1 MGGPDDRPLRG
12 SGPLSARYIEA
23 LRRLEGRIGAGIR
36 PGLETT
42 RLLLGRV
49 GNPDRALRI
58 VQVAGTNGKGSTC
71 RFLHRILQGAGLHT
85 GLFTS
90 PHLLSVR
97 ERLVLDE
104 AAISEAEFVDL
115 VEAVLPHA
123 EDLQATYFETLT
135 AMGALWFAASG
146 AQVAVMETGLG
157 GRLDSVTALD
167 AELCGIAQVGLD
179 HCAILGDTVERI
191 WAEKIAILRPGG
203 SLFTLETR
211 EPLHEALRVL
221 ASQRDGE
228 AVFID
233 PASAH
238 PVRGLPPGLH
248 QERNLALARALA
260 GRILGQPVSDE
271 RIEHALAGMAWPGR
285 FQILSGDPE
294 TILDVGH
301 NPDAA
306 GELATL
312 AAPLRPI
319 LLFGAMSDK
328 DWRSTLAHLVP
339 VCEEVHLA
347 PLATPRAAAPE
358 TLRDACP
365 GAIVH
370 PDLATAWENAKARAR
385 EHGIPVL
392 AVGSFHLV
400 GGVLRL
406 ILPERPDAFW
416 PMGIAPDP
424 ELPAQG

>member
-1 MGGPDDRPLRG
+1 
-12 SGPLSARYIEA
+12 
-23 LRRLEGRIGAGIR
+23 
-36 PGLETT
+36 
-42 RLLLGRV
+42 V

-71 RFLHRILQGAGLHT
+71 RFLHRMLQEAGLRT

-104 AAISEAEFVDL
+104 AAISEDEFVDL

-146 AQVAVMETGLG
+146 AEVAVMETGLG

-167 AELCGIAQVGLD
+167 AKLCGIAQVGLD

-191 WAEKIAILRPGG
+191 WAEKIAILRPRGT
-203 SLFTLETR
+203 LLTLETR
-211 EPLHEALRVL
+211 EPLREVLRDL
-221 ASQRDGE
+221 ATRRGGE
-228 AVFID
+228 AVFLE
-233 PASAH
+233 PAMAH

-260 GRILGQPVSDE
+260 ERILDRQIPDE
-271 RIEHALAGMAWPGR
+271 AIERALAGMAWPGR
-285 FQILSGDPE
+285 FQVLAGDPE
-294 TILDVGH
+294 IILDVGH

-306 GELATL
+306 GELAKL
-312 AAPLRPI
+312 AAPLHPV
-319 LLFGAMSDK
+319 LVFGAMSDK
-328 DWRSTLAHLVP
+328 DWRSTLAQLVP
-339 VCEEVHLA
+339 VCQDVHLA
-347 PLATPRAAAPE
+347 PLATPRATPPA
-358 TLRDACP
+358 TLLEACP
-365 GAIVH
+365 QAHVH
-370 PDLATAWENAKARAR
+370 PDLATAWERAKASAR
-385 EHGIPVL
+385 ERSVPVL

-406 ILPERPDAFW
+406 ILPDRPDAFW
-416 PMGIAPDP
+416 PAGIVPDP